1 MVVFQGTQG
10 HSQHSNM
17 PVDLAM
23 PLFLSKDLHG
33 KRGSRLAKPLRS
45 CLHPSEGRRRIT
57 QVKVTPQQQQQQSK
71 SEEASSLTLNNDN
84 NHNHSGQKKQVSF
97 ADHRGLS
104 LTRVKVFSE
113 FQDPIDIPVNIQELL
128 QSSAALSLQE
138 QDAALSLDFAPPSS
152 DYLLLRRRLERDH
165 VCLEHCTLKERSLTG
180 TVKVKNLAFHKSVKV
195 RITFDT
201 WKSYADLECQYVKD
215 TYYADE
221 ERDTF
226 SFETCLPAE
235 LRPHERVEFAVLYEV
250 DGVQHWDS
258 NGGENYRIL
267 SSALKKDLQT
277 TTTSPAKSPASPHG
291 GADDWGIHFD
301 RYGSPRCS
309 HGIFPDW
316 PGYAG
321 YDDIGPYY

>member
-1 MVVFQGTQG
+1 
-10 HSQHSNM
+10 M

-33 KRGSRLAKPLRS
+33 KRCSRLAKPLRS

-57 QVKVTPQQQQQQSK
+57 QVKVTQQQQQEQEQQSK
-71 SEEASSLTLNNDN
+71 SEEARSLKFNNN
-84 NHNHSGQKKQVSF
+84 GQKKQVSF

-138 QDAALSLDFAPPSS
+138 QDAALSLDFTPPSS

-180 TVKVKNLAFHKSVKV
+180 TVKVKNLAFRKSVKV

-201 WKSYADLECQYVKD
+201 WKSYTDLECQYVKD

-226 SFETCLPAE
+226 SFETCLSGE

-250 DGVQHWDS
+250 DGAQHWDS
-258 NGGENYRIL
+258 NGGENYRIV
-267 SSALKKDLQT
+267 SSALKKELQT
-277 TTTSPAKSPASPHG
+277 TTSPQKSPGPHG
-291 GADDWGIHFD
+291 GVDDWGVHFD